1 MWVRLDYQ
9 EKPGH
14 PSQVYESESQHANAA
29 LVARVVDLLENG
41 RAGLVT
47 DVDGTISPI
56 ELRPEDARVLPRA
69 CKALEGL
76 RTLLAVTAVVSGRT
90 AADARRMVGVDGLT
104 YVGNHGLEIWSE
116 LGGPQ
121 IVPEARPWVPR
132 VAAVLDDVLRQV
144 QLPGVLVENKGATGS
159 LHYRMAADPDHART
173 ELLAILARRAVT
185 SGLRI
190 EEGRMVINLL
200 PPLMVTKG
208 SVVTWLV
215 RENKLERVVYLGD
228 DVTDAYAFRAL
239 AALRHTETVQTLSI
253 GVVGDETPA
262 SVRQFADATLP
273 SVDAVADLLC
283 QVYERLRSS
292 VSMDERAPTL
302 GRETH
307 GQGRARD

>member
-1 MWVRLDYQ
+1 
-9 EKPGH
+9 
-14 PSQVYESESQHANAA
+14 VYESQSQHANAA
-29 LVARVVDLLENG
+29 LVSRVVALLENG

-56 ELRPEDARVLPRA
+56 VPRPEDAQVLPRA
-69 CKALEGL
+69 RKALQGL
-76 RTLLAVTAVVSGRT
+76 RTLLTVTAVVSGRT
-90 AADARRMVGVDGLT
+90 AADARRMVGVEGLT

-116 LGGPQ
+116 LGGPR
-121 IVPEARPWVPR
+121 IAPEARPWVPR
-132 VAAVLDDVLRQV
+132 IAAVLDDVVRQV

-159 LHYRMAADPDHART
+159 LHYRLAADPDRART
-173 ELLAILARRAVT
+173 QLLAVLARRAVT

-208 SVVTWLV
+208 SAVTWLV
-215 RENKLERVVYLGD
+215 REHRLERLVYLGD
-228 DVTDAYAFRAL
+228 DITDAHAFRAL
-239 AALRHTETVQTLSI
+239 AGLRQTENVHTLSI
-253 GVVGDETPA
+253 GVVGQETPP
-262 SVRQFADATLP
+262 SVRQLADATLP
-273 SVDAVADLLC
+273 SVDTVADLLC
-283 QVYERLRSS
+283 QVFEQLRSS